1 MKIIILKFIE
11 IMIKIF
17 IILCFVF
24 SVFIWIITFV
34 HIYLY
39 HFNIDF
45 MAISLCIED
54 YTRAW
59 NYDEGICMWVNED
72 KKQ

>member
-1 MKIIILKFIE
+1 
-11 IMIKIF
+11 
-17 IILCFVF
+17 
-24 SVFIWIITFV
+24 
-34 HIYLY
+34 
-39 HFNIDF
+39 